1 MANDYGCQNGG
12 TFNME
17 YSFLGNGGGQYPQSI
32 TSRIMGKYKLT
43 WLCDCAP
50 GYIGPKCENEGI
62 IHDFKHQI
70 IIPNGINI
78 RRVI

>member
-1 MANDYGCQNGG
+1 
-12 TFNME
+12 ME

-70 IIPNGINI
+70 IK
-78 RRVI
+78 